1 MRAQLAPLAAEA
13 EVDIPDEADNSG
25 AASCFAESWLQHLR
39 EQASSDSESEVG
51 ATSSDEEEDVVAAAV
66 AAAGVPELGGCPRS
80 AALEDESFGS
90 VLNRL
95 KKNAMMEASPNSKT
109 TKVLEFRRLARS
121 NDRAGKFIRRRAEPS
136 KELDRREKEQC
147 RGRHDALRLPALRS
161 LSARA
166 EHTGAAEQKKPR
178 PQRPPATPQQED
190 SAEKA
195 PRPR

>member
-1 MRAQLAPLAAEA
+1 M
-13 EVDIPDEADNSG
+13 
-25 AASCFAESWLQHLR
+25 
-39 EQASSDSESEVG
+39 
-51 ATSSDEEEDVVAAAV
+51 AAAV

-147 RGRHDALRLPALRS
+147 RDRHDALRLPALRS

-166 EHTGAAEQKKPR
+166 EHTAPARVWSPSPRMIAASVSIVIEEPWPQLKRGLSSITRMAAATASSPGPPRRAARPTSSPLPPSPPPVPKAGRPQGREGSRKKPAG
-178 PQRPPATPQQED
+178 PE
-190 SAEKA
+190 
-195 PRPR
+195 